1 MGCRLPDIIFF
12 FLNLLKI
19 IPYQIKSLYSMLL
32 CIESLYTL
40 VYNIISLCEQ
50 VLLISLLLF
59 LILAKKFPI
68 ILSKFEFRVYL
79 QLYKLVFEKKYNS
92 STLPSKTTVQTLVN
106 YTTRIQSLLT
116 DYNKT
121 KKTHSEIHI

>member
-1 MGCRLPDIIFF
+1 M
-12 FLNLLKI
+12 
-19 IPYQIKSLYSMLL
+19 
-32 CIESLYTL
+32 
-40 VYNIISLCEQ
+40 CEQ

-68 ILSKFEFRVYL
+68 IWSKFEFRVYL

-92 STLPSKTTVQTLVN
+92 STLSTETTVQTLVN

-121 KKTHSEIHI
+121 KKKNTFKYTYSSLKSFNKEFKKSIIKSYPIKKKINRDQLGPIKSIKALTEYIL